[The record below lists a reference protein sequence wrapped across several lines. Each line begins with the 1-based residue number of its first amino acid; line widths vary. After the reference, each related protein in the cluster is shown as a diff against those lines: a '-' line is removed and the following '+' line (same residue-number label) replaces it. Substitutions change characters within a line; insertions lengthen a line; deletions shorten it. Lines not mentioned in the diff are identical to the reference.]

1 MIKNGLK
8 FNYIISLFQNN
19 KSLKLRVFISKLRS
33 QVSSIV
39 HFKKEYNGLK
49 DVLKY
54 FDEIFYSHPIY

>member
-8 FNYIISLFQNN
+8 FNYIISLFQN

-39 HFKKEYNGLK
+39 HLKK
-49 DVLKY
+49 
-54 FDEIFYSHPIY
+54 I